1 MYAMC
6 TMYAVCSMYSMYT
19 MYALSTMYTLV
30 PCIHCT
36 MYIAYCSYCL
46 SILALGRGPR
56 WCGGL
61 SGCVGLPW
69 GAGGVSSGFHGRI
82 YDKEL
87 ALRVT
92 QIISEEEQS
101 AAFTAPKFDFVSK
114 DSWDAKKDGEYDETK
129 LVTEKIFGQLKQ
141 GIWVLRGRSGV
152 FEWTANEKKSFKR
165 VTMEDDGAGPFSEQR
180 HEKIMNELHSGL
192 EQADK
197 KRKEN
202 CVVAPANPTSS
213 EMLDI
218 LKAFGLDKSATPG
231 LKPGEQDAPAGPA
244 SGLATSHEDQDDD
257 EEEDDEPTPGARR
270 LSSFLNSAA
279 PKAKPK
285 AKSGANP
292 ANPANRVGTKAN
304 LVVNRP

>member
-6 TMYAVCSMYSMYT
+6 TMYTVCSMYSMYT
-19 MYALSTMYTLV
+19 MSALSTMYTLV

-46 SILALGRGPR
+46 SILALGHGPR

-87 ALRVT
+87 RSRVT
-92 QIISEEEQS
+92 QIISQEEES
-101 AAFTAPKFDFVSK
+101 VAFTAPEFDFVTK
-114 DSWDAKKDGEYDETK
+114 DSWDVKKDGEYDATK
-129 LVTEKIFGQLKQ
+129 LVTETVFGEAKL
-141 GIWVLRGRSGV
+141 GIWVQRGRSGV
-152 FEWTANEKKSFKR
+152 FKWTAKEKKSFQS
-165 VTMEDDGAGPFSEQR
+165 VTIEDDGTGPFSEQR
-180 HEKIMNELHSGL
+180 HDKIMHELHSGL

-197 KRKEN
+197 KRKEM
-202 CVVAPANPTSS
+202 CLVAPEPPTTS

-218 LKAFGLDKSATPG
+218 LQNFGFDKSATPG
-231 LKPGEQDAPAGPA
+231 LKPCEQDAQAGSA
-244 SGLATSHEDQDDD
+244 SGLATSHKDQDDD
-257 EEEDDEPTPGARR
+257 EEEDDEPTTGRRR
-270 LSSFLNSAA
+270 LSSFLNSAV
-279 PKAKPK
+279 PKPK

-292 ANPANRVGTKAN
+292 ANRLGTKAN